1 MPAEFDEATR
11 LTLRGG
17 RQEISYGSSR
27 IVSVRESR
35 NVRRSF
41 DGGRAML
48 TGDGYRV
55 DVLAVR
61 PIELREDVFD
71 DKTDDTMGLW
81 GVYGTITGGLPKGQS
96 LDLYYLG
103 YEHDDACSR
112 HFRRAPAIARA
123 TLCRKARGFRLG
135 YRGALSVGRV
145 RLG

>member
-1 MPAEFDEATR
+1 M
-11 LTLRGG
+11 
-17 RQEISYGSSR
+17 
-27 IVSVRESR
+27 
-35 NVRRSF
+35 RRSF

-103 YEHDDACSR
+103 YEHDDAEFAAGISDE
-112 HFRRAPAIARA
+112 RRQSLGLRYAGKRA
-123 TLCRKARGFRLG
+123 AFDWDIEALYQWGAFGSGDISAWTVASDFG
-135 YRGALSVGRV
+135 YTLSV
-145 RLG
+145 LP